1 MEEHADLIYHKTK
14 RKALM
19 ADAVVAEAL
28 EAEVALVAASV
39 AEEVVSVEE
48 AEIVVV
54 VEASEVEV
62 DEVDLT
68 MLLLAKIREAL
79 SLFRVKRPLSEVV
92 GFS

>member
-1 MEEHADLIYHKTK
+1 MIYHKTK
-14 RKALM
+14 RRALM
-19 ADAVVAEAL
+19 ADAVVVAEAS
-28 EAEVALVAASV
+28 EAEVALVVASV
-39 AEEVVSVEE
+39 AEEVVSAEE

-68 MLLLAKIREAL
+68 MLQLAKIREAL

-92 GFS
+92 GLT

>member
-1 MEEHADLIYHKTK
+1 MEERADLIYHKTK
-14 RKALM
+14 RRALM
-19 ADAVVAEAL
+19 ADAVVVA
-28 EAEVALVAASV
+28 EAEVALVVASV
-39 AEEVVSVEE
+39 AEEVVSAEE

-68 MLLLAKIREAL
+68 MLQLAKIREAL

-92 GFS
+92 GLT